1 MRFCAVTSSF
11 DRSPMFKGTVKF
23 YNESKGFGFIVEEI
37 TRKEVFVH
45 SSGLVDKVRIGDTVV
60 FETKRGKKG
69 VTAVEVKL
77 A

>member
-45 SSGLVDKVRIGDTVV
+45 SSGLVDKVRIGDAVV

>member
-1 MRFCAVTSSF
+1 MYR
-11 DRSPMFKGTVKF
+11 GTVKF
-23 YNESKGFGFIVEEI
+23 YNSKKGFGFINEEASGQ
-37 TRKEVFVH
+37 EVFVH
-45 SSGLVDKVRIGDTVV
+45 MSGLVDKIKDGDTVV

>member
-1 MRFCAVTSSF
+1 MYR
-11 DRSPMFKGTVKF
+11 GTVKF
-23 YNESKGFGFIVEEI
+23 YNIKKGFGFINEEI
-37 TRKEVFVH
+37 SGQEVFVH
-45 SSGLVDKVRIGDTVV
+45 MSGLVDKIKDGDTVV